1 MNPVIC
7 PYCGN
12 PSKLVSGDTIYTER
26 RDLALLKYYRCVPC
40 DAHVGC
46 HKPGTFVYIGNK
58 KINSDGS
65 LPMGQLADAQLRA
78 ARQVAHAVFDPI
90 WRDAGT
96 PRRAA
101 YDWLA
106 RQMGLPVERT
116 HIAEFDLAQCRRV
129 VEVVNQAKK
138 VAV

>member
-1 MNPVIC
+1 MNPVTC

-12 PSKLVSGDTIYTER
+12 PSKLVSGAAIYPNR
-26 RDLALLKYYRCVPC
+26 RDLALLKYHRCVPC

-46 HKPGTFVYIGNK
+46 HKPGAFMFAGNK
-58 KINSDGS
+58 KITSDGS
-65 LPMGQLADAQLRA
+65 LPMGQLANAELRA
-78 ARQVAHAVFDPI
+78 ARQAAHAAFDPR
-90 WRDAGT
+90 WREQQT
-96 PRRAA
+96 PRRIA

-106 RQMGLPVERT
+106 RQLGLPLDQT

-129 VEVVNQAKK
+129 VEVVNQTKK